1 MKKLLFLSIFSMLIS
16 VALPA
21 QMITDESYRQRL
33 DAQYASSL
41 FRDRNAYMFTPQ
53 DDVYAFG
60 RQNVLQYLQGRVPGL
75 VINSYNLFRPTITW
89 RMNQTV
95 VFLDEI
101 RVDPSVLTMINLD
114 DIGLVKVFR
123 PPFVGAFGN
132 GAGGA
137 IAVYTLQDEEEEN

>member
-1 MKKLLFLSIFSMLIS
+1 MKKLFFLSIFTLLTA
-16 VALPA
+16 VALHA
-21 QMITDESYRQRL
+21 QMVSNEAYRQKL

-41 FRDRNAYMFTPQ
+41 FKDRNAYMFTPQ

-75 VINSYNLFRPTITW
+75 VINNYNLLRPTITW
-89 RMNQTV
+89 RMSTTA

-101 RVDPSVLTMINLD
+101 RVDPSVLSQINLN

-123 PPFVGAFGN
+123 PPFIGAFGN

-137 IAVYTLQDEEEEN
+137 IAVYTLQDAEDEN